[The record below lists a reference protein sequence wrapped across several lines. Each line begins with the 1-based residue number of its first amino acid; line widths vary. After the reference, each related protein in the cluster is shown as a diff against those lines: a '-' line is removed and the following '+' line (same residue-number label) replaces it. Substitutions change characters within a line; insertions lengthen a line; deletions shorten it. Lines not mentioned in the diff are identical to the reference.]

1 VTFVVDASVTLSWYL
16 DDEPND
22 YADRML
28 NRLADDSAVVPNIW
42 FLEVANGLLIAE
54 RRGRITQADVAR
66 VSGTLTG
73 LPISVGD
80 LSLDAALGPIFT
92 LARSHDLSAYDA
104 AYLELAMR
112 EGLPLASVDESLRRA
127 ARVAGVELAE

>member
-1 VTFVVDASVTLSWYL
+1 MTFVVDASVTLSWYL

-22 YADRML
+22 YADTML
-28 NRLADDSAVVPNIW
+28 NRLAEDSAVVPSIW

-66 VSGTLTG
+66 VSETLTG
-73 LPISVGD
+73 LPISARD
-80 LSLDAALGPIFT
+80 QSLDAALGPVLT
-92 LARSHDLSAYDA
+92 VARTHDLSAYDA